1 MFRLKELYEYARYG
15 CPYKRGDNYYM
26 SKNSGLQNQSVMY
39 IIRNDLNSTPEVFID
54 PNTLSDD
61 GTVSLSYS
69 NKFSHDGK
77 LYAYGLSKSGSDWI
91 TIKVKNTDTLQD
103 LSDVIEKVKFSSISW
118 THDNKGFFYSVCLLI
133 MQIFN

>member
-1 MFRLKELYEYARYG
+1 
-15 CPYKRGDNYYM
+15 M

-118 THDNKGFFYSVCLLI
+118 TRDNKGFFYSVCLLI